1 MISQISSALSYV
13 GRATHTPRSLW
24 REEFSRMSS
33 HSNIRFAVIGAGA
46 IGDVHAQAIQ
56 SLPDRAALSLV
67 VSTREA
73 TARRIAEAHGAG
85 GYSSDYDAVLA
96 DPDIDAI
103 SICTPSGS
111 HADQA
116 VAALQAG
123 KHAIIEKPM
132 ANSLEAADRILAA
145 ERASG
150 RKVAVVSQHRFDGST
165 EKVIAAIQA
174 GDLGRLTSGIAS
186 TAWWRGQSYYDAGRW
201 RGTWAMDG
209 GGAIMNQTIHTI
221 DLLVAM
227 MGVPTEVFAYTACLA
242 HERVEVEDTA
252 VAVMRFASGALGI
265 IHGTTAAYPGLDGS
279 VRVFGTKGSAVI
291 SDDELVYFHRNPR
304 QAPELHMPVPAADT
318 NQVTDADA
326 LTVEQHRLG
335 AAHVAQFADFV
346 DAIRSDRPVRV
357 GTREARAVLA
367 VVLSLY
373 ASAASG
379 QPVLIENP

>member
-1 MISQISSALSYV
+1 
-13 GRATHTPRSLW
+13 
-24 REEFSRMSS
+24 MSS
-33 HSNIRFAVIGAGA
+33 HWNIRFAVIGAGA
-46 IGDVHAQAIQ
+46 IGDVHARAIR
-56 SLPDRAALSLV
+56 SLPDGAALSLV

-73 TARRIAEAHGAG
+73 TARRMAEAYGAG
-85 GYSSDYDAVLA
+85 GYSTDYDAVLA
-96 DPDIDAI
+96 DPDIDAV

-123 KHAIIEKPM
+123 KHVMIEKPM
-132 ANSLEAADRILAA
+132 AVSLEAADRILAA
-145 ERASG
+145 ERVSG

-209 GGAIMNQTIHTI
+209 GGAIMNQTIHMI

-252 VAVMRFASGALGI
+252 VAVVRFGSGALGI
-265 IHGTTAAYPGLDGS
+265 LHGTTAAYPGVDAS

-291 SDDELVYFHRNPR
+291 SDDELVYFHRNAG
-304 QAPELHMPVPAADT
+304 QAPEFHMPVPVAET

-326 LTVEQHRLG
+326 LPVEQHRLE
-335 AAHVAQFADFV
+335 AAHVAQFADLV

-379 QPVLIENP
+379 QPVLIESA

>member
-1 MISQISSALSYV
+1 
-13 GRATHTPRSLW
+13 
-24 REEFSRMSS
+24 MSS
-33 HSNIRFAVIGAGA
+33 HSIIRFAIIGAGV
-46 IGDVHAQAIQ
+46 IGDVHAQAIR
-56 SLPDRAALSLV
+56 SLPDVAALSLI

-73 TARRIAEAHGAG
+73 SARRLAEARGAG
-85 GYSSDYDAVLA
+85 GYSTDLDAVLA
-96 DPDIDAI
+96 DPDIDAV
-103 SICTPSGS
+103 SICTPSGL

-116 VAALQAG
+116 VAALTAG
-123 KHAIIEKPM
+123 KHVMIEKPIDV
-132 ANSLEAADRILAA
+132 SLSAADRILTA

-227 MGVPTEVFAYTACLA
+227 MGVPTEVFAYAARLA

-252 VAVMRFASGALGI
+252 VAVVRFAGGALGMV
-265 IHGTTAAYPGLDGS
+265 HGTTAAYPGLDAS

-291 SDDELVYFHRNPR
+291 SDDRLVYFHHNPGR
-304 QAPELHMPVPAADT
+304 APELTTPLPPTET
-318 NQVTDADA
+318 NQVTGVHEPAADA
-326 LTVEQHRLG
+326 HRLG

-346 DAIRSDRPVRV
+346 DAIRSQRPARV

-367 VVLSLY
+367 VVLGLY
-373 ASAASG
+373 RSAASG
-379 QPVLIENP
+379 TPVPIEPG

>member
-1 MISQISSALSYV
+1 
-13 GRATHTPRSLW
+13 
-24 REEFSRMSS
+24 MSPQS
-33 HSNIRFAVIGAGA
+33 TVRFAVVGAGV

-56 SLPDRAALSLV
+56 RLPEVAALHLV

-73 TARRIAEAHGAG
+73 SARRLAETRGAG
-85 GYSSDYDAVLA
+85 GYSTDYAAVLA
-96 DPDIDAI
+96 DPDIDAV
-103 SICTPSGS
+103 SICTPTGS
-111 HADQA
+111 HAQLA

-123 KHAIIEKPM
+123 KHVLLEKPIDV
-132 ANSLEAADRILAA
+132 SLAAADRIIAA

-150 RKVAVVSQHRFDGST
+150 KKVAVVSQHRFDPST
-165 EKVIAAIQA
+165 EKVLAAIQA

-186 TAWWRGQSYYDAGRW
+186 TAWWRGQAYYDAGRW

-227 MGVPTEVFAYTACLA
+227 LGTPTEVFAYTARLA
-242 HERVEVEDTA
+242 HERIEVEDTA
-252 VAVMRFASGALGI
+252 VAVVRFGSGAVGV
-265 IHGTTAAYPGLDGS
+265 IHGTTAAYPGLDAS
-279 VRVFGTKGSAVI
+279 IRIFGTKGSAAIV
-291 SDDELVYFHRNPR
+291 DDALVYFHRSPGE
-304 QAPELHMPVPAADT
+304 APELRMPVSTGDT

-326 LTVEQHRLG
+326 LTADQHRLG
-335 AAHVAQFADFV
+335 QAHAAQFADFV
-346 DAIRSDRPVRV
+346 EALRSDRPVRV

-379 QPVLIENP
+379 KPVLIEDA